1 MGKSQCPSEGTRR
14 GVGAGDEHRN
24 GGAEVAR
31 ANRGRRRGDD
41 HGGVLLLG
49 LLAWARS
56 YLCARNPAQNRAK
69 KESTPTPQC
78 RTSVPKWSD
87 PKINFV

>member
-31 ANRGRRRGDD
+31 ANRGRR
-41 HGGVLLLG
+41 HGGDQGGVHAPGVACMGQEL
-49 LLAWARS
+49 W
-56 YLCARNPAQNRAK
+56 YLWARNPDQNRAK
-69 KESTPTPQC
+69 KESTPTSQC
-78 RTSVPKWSD
+78 RKSLQVT
-87 PKINFV
+87 